1 MHFLDNLSLFNIP
14 GYESLNYNLHFYCFN
29 KLVFAYGGIEQL
41 LKVFPDKKLTFD
53 KKFFPKF
60 AAFSS
65 TQNSMNQV
73 GEIFFRTNG
82 TFVTSMDSG
91 SFSIFWIIN

>member
-1 MHFLDNLSLFNIP
+1 MSLFNIP

-65 TQNSMNQV
+65 IQNSSNQV
-73 GEIFFRTNG
+73 GEMFFKTNG
-82 TFVTSMDSG
+82 EFTVPFEIG